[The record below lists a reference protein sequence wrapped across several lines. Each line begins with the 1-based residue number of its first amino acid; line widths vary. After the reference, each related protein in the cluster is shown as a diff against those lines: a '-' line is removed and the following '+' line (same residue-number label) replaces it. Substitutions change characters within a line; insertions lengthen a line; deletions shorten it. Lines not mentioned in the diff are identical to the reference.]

1 MGRYRVDFL
10 ARCRACVLDL
20 LQSHR
25 AHLLERTLA
34 PYLLGDRA
42 RGYSLILANNL
53 RKGEHMN
60 IDGATYEKHGDSIR
74 RKVVESY
81 TLENNWRVKVYTTHD
96 KARKAY
102 YTSISEC
109 QVQQR
114 DGYSMEFHAMF
125 TDYSQIVQR
134 VAVSRYSWHTL
145 EQAHNLAVEL
155 HGNIVRDLIASRLNV
170 AA

>member
-1 MGRYRVDFL
+1 M
-10 ARCRACVLDL
+10 ARRRACVLDL
-20 LQSHR
+20 LQGYR

-34 PYLLGDRA
+34 PYLLGGRA
-42 RGYSLILANNL
+42 RGYSLILADIM
-53 RKGEHMN
+53 KGENMN
-60 IDGATYEKHGDSIR
+60 IDGAKYEKYGDSTR

-81 TLENNWRVKVYTTHD
+81 TLENNYRVKVYTTHD

-114 DGYSMEFHAMF
+114 EGYSMEFHAMF
-125 TDYSQIVQR
+125 SDYSQIVQR
-134 VAVSRYSWHTL
+134 IAISRYSWHTL

-155 HGNIVRDLIASRLNV
+155 HGDIVRDLIAKG
-170 AA
+170 AARESNAA